1 MKFTYSSG
9 DRPLDGYTI
18 KRGLGKGGFG
28 EVYFAISDGEKEVAL
43 KQVDAIV
50 SKAKTGNPT
59 EKQRGDHLVLNI
71 SHANL
76 VSLFD
81 IKEGNDDDTWIIME
95 YMAGNSLRHI
105 LDKNPTGLST
115 DDAAAWFYSI
125 ASGVEYLHNKG
136 IVHRDLKPGN
146 VFISDGNVKVGDY
159 GLSKFISSSQRG
171 GHTRSIGT
179 LHYMAPEIG
188 DGNYGR
194 EIDVY
199 ALGIMLFELLTGN
212 VPFTG
217 ETDQEIL
224 VKQLTAKPDL
234 SSVPLEFR
242 KAIEKALQKDKT
254 KRYQHVVDMLRDIPA
269 PNYENVGDVQRP
281 QLPEDLETVDKPIQH
296 LFEDSFGAPDWPGP
310 APQRAIDLSGNESPN
325 AVVPVTQP
333 PVVPVYV
340 PPTGARP
347 PVSLRHWKD
356 VAIEHLSLRS
366 RSDVLAELT
375 SSMVKALVAALA
387 FGFVILSLS
396 THASSFSSNELL
408 QWYAW
413 ITSVI
418 TVSSW
423 TVLSINKCWETDLDN
438 NTAKRFMMFPAGA
451 MLGLFMF
458 GLANFLQLDLMDL
471 HTEEAWFPWVLE
483 QWQAGK
489 DWRLGGQSPPVY
501 QHYVVFV
508 AILFTVCRWWKQAS
522 PMRTFRMDIISSLM
536 VALVAWLIPVA
547 PQPWMPAIMAAT
559 VLTIQFSA
567 PQINGARLR
576 DFKQIARLR

>member
-28 EVYFAISDGEKEVAL
+28 EVYFAISDTGKEVAL
-43 KQVDAIV
+43 KQVHAAV
-50 SKAKTGNPT
+50 SQAEADDPTG
-59 EKQRGDHLVLNI
+59 EQRGDHLVLNV

-76 VSLFD
+76 VTLFD
-81 IKEGNDDDTWIIME
+81 IKEGVDDDTWIIME
-95 YMAGNSLRHI
+95 FMAGNSLRHI
-105 LDKNPTGLST
+105 LDKNITGLST

-199 ALGIMLFELLTGN
+199 ALGIILFELLTGE

-234 SSVPLEFR
+234 SSIPLQFR
-242 KAIEKALQKDKT
+242 KAIEKALQKDKA
-254 KRYQHVVDMLRDIPA
+254 KRYPHAVDMLRDIPP

-281 QLPEDLETVDKPIQH
+281 QLPEDLETVDKPK
-296 LFEDSFGAPDWPGP
+296 LSP
-310 APQRAIDLSGNESPN
+310 IDLHGKESIG
-325 AVVPVTQP
+325 AVTPTTQP
-333 PVVPVYV
+333 PYV
-340 PPTGARP
+340 PPTIHR
-347 PVSLRHWKD
+347 PVSARYWKD
-356 VAIEHLSLRS
+356 IAIEHLSLRS
-366 RSDVLAELT
+366 PSDLITELT
-375 SSMVKALVAALA
+375 SSLVKSLIAALA

-396 THASSFSSNELL
+396 THASSFSSVEIL

-423 TVLSINKCWETDLDN
+423 TVLSISKYWETDLEN
-438 NTAKRFMMFPAGA
+438 STVKRFLMFPAGA
-451 MLGLFMF
+451 ALGLFMF
-458 GLANFLQLDLMDL
+458 SLANFLQLDLMDL
-471 HTEEAWFPWVLE
+471 HTEDAWFPWVLE
-483 QWQAGK
+483 PMASRQ
-489 DWRLGGQSPPVY
+489 RLAARRSTGACLSALCCIRRYLVCSVSLVETSKSHACFSNGLHQCTNGRT
-501 QHYVVFV
+501 HRVVG
-508 AILFTVCRWWKQAS
+508 ARCTPTLDACHHGRH
-522 PMRTFRMDIISSLM
+522 RTRNPI
-536 VALVAWLIPVA
+536 
-547 PQPWMPAIMAAT
+547 QCT
-559 VLTIQFSA
+559 TIQWS
-567 PQINGARLR
+567 PTSRV
-576 DFKQIARLR
+576 

>member
-1 MKFTYSSG
+1 
-9 DRPLDGYTI
+9 
-18 KRGLGKGGFG
+18 
-28 EVYFAISDGEKEVAL
+28 
-43 KQVDAIV
+43 
-50 SKAKTGNPT
+50 
-59 EKQRGDHLVLNI
+59 
-71 SHANL
+71 
-76 VSLFD
+76 
-81 IKEGNDDDTWIIME
+81 ME

-199 ALGIMLFELLTGN
+199 ALGIMLFELLTGD

-217 ETDQEIL
+217 ETHQEIL

-234 SSVPLEFR
+234 SIVPLEFR

-269 PNYENVGDVQRP
+269 PDYENVGDVQRP

-296 LFEDSFGAPDWPGP
+296 P
-310 APQRAIDLSGNESPN
+310 IDLSGNESPD

-333 PVVPVYV
+333 PVTPLYIPTPSYV
-340 PPTGARP
+340 PPAIVHP
-347 PVSLRHWKD
+347 PVSIRHWKD

-366 RSDVLAELT
+366 RNDLLTELT
-375 SSMVKALVAALA
+375 SSMVKSLVAALA

-396 THASSFSSNELL
+396 THASPFSSNEML

-423 TVLSINKCWETDLDN
+423 TVLSISKYWETDLEN
-438 NTAKRFMMFPAGA
+438 NTVKRFMMFPAGA
-451 MLGLFMF
+451 ALGLFMF

-471 HTEEAWFPWVLE
+471 HTEDAWFPWVLE

-489 DWRLGGQSPPVY
+489 DWRLGGQPAPVY

-508 AILFTVCRWWKQAS
+508 AILFAACRWWKQAS
-522 PMRTFRMDIISSLM
+522 PMRAFRMDIISALM

-559 VLTIQFSA
+559 VLAIQFSA
-567 PQINGARLR
+567 PQINGAQRQE
-576 DFKQIARLR
+576 FKRIARLG

>member
-50 SKAKTGNPT
+50 SKVKAASPTG
-59 EKQRGDHLVLNI
+59 EQRGDHLVLNV
-71 SHANL
+71 SHPNL

-81 IKEGNDDDTWIIME
+81 IKEGSDADTWIIME

-105 LDKNPTGLST
+105 LDKNPAGLSA

-242 KAIEKALQKDKT
+242 KAIEKALRKDKT
-254 KRYQHVVDMLRDIPA
+254 KRYRHVVDMLGDMPA

-281 QLPEDLETVDKPIQH
+281 QLPEDLETVAKPNH
-296 LFEDSFGAPDWPGP
+296 RP
-310 APQRAIDLSGNESPN
+310 IDLSGNESPD
-325 AVVPVTQP
+325 AVVPVAQP
-333 PVVPVYV
+333 PVSPLSIPPPIYV
-340 PPTGARP
+340 PPTVVHP
-347 PVSLRHWKD
+347 PVSIRHWKD

-366 RSDVLAELT
+366 RSDLLTELT
-375 SSMVKALVAALA
+375 SSMIKSLVAALA

-396 THASSFSSNELL
+396 THSSPFSSNELL

-418 TVSSW
+418 TISSW
-423 TVLSINKCWETDLDN
+423 TVLSISKCWETDSGN
-438 NTAKRFMMFPAGA
+438 NTVKRFMMFPAGA
-451 MLGLFMF
+451 ALGLFMF
-458 GLANFLQLDLMDL
+458 GLANFLQLDLMSL
-471 HTEEAWFPWVLE
+471 HTEDTWFPWVLE

-489 DWRLGGQSPPVY
+489 DWRLGGQPAPLY

-508 AILFTVCRWWKQAS
+508 AILFAVCRWWKQAS
-522 PMRTFRMDIISSLM
+522 PMRAFRMDIISALM

-559 VLTIQFSA
+559 VLAIQFSA
-567 PQINGARLR
+567 PHISGAQRRELAR
-576 DFKQIARLR
+576 IARLG

>member
-43 KQVDAIV
+43 KQVNAIV
-50 SKAKTGNPT
+50 SKAEADDPTG
-59 EKQRGDHLVLNI
+59 EQRGDHLVLNI

-76 VSLFD
+76 VTLFD
-81 IKEGNDDDTWIIME
+81 IKEGVDDDSWIIME
-95 YMAGNSLRHI
+95 FMAGNSLRHI

-115 DDAAAWFYSI
+115 DAAAAWFYSI

-146 VFISDGNVKVGDY
+146 VFINDGNVKVGDY

-234 SSVPLEFR
+234 SSIPLEFR

-254 KRYQHVVDMLRDIPA
+254 KRYQHTVDMLRDIPP

-281 QLPEDLETVDKPIQH
+281 QLPEDLETVDKSKPR
-296 LFEDSFGAPDWPGP
+296 P
-310 APQRAIDLSGNESPN
+310 IDLSGNESPN
-325 AVVPVTQP
+325 AVIPITQP
-333 PVVPVYV
+333 AVTPVYIQTPTYV
-340 PPTGARP
+340 PPMIHP
-347 PVSLRHWKD
+347 PVSIRHWKD
-356 VAIEHLSLRS
+356 IAIEHLSLRS
-366 RSDVLAELT
+366 RSDLITELT
-375 SSMVKALVAALA
+375 SSLVKSLIAALA

-396 THASSFSSNELL
+396 TQASSFSAVEML

-423 TVLSINKCWETDLDN
+423 TVLSISKYWETDLEN
-438 NTAKRFMMFPAGA
+438 NTVKRFLMFPAGA
-451 MLGLFMF
+451 AIGLFMF
-458 GLANFLQLDLMDL
+458 SLANFLQLDLMDL
-471 HTEEAWFPWVLE
+471 HTEDAWFPWVLE
-483 QWQAGK
+483 QWRAGK
-489 DWRLGGQSPPVY
+489 DWRLGGQPAPVY
-501 QHYVVFV
+501 QHYIVFV
-508 AILFTVCRWWKQAS
+508 GILFAVCRWWKQAS
-522 PMRTFRMDIISSLM
+522 PMRAFRMDIISALM
-536 VALVAWLIPVA
+536 AALIAWLIPVA

-559 VLTIQFSA
+559 VLVIQFSA
-567 PQINGARLR
+567 PQINGAQRR
-576 DFKQIARLR
+576 EFERIARLG

>member
-28 EVYFAISDGEKEVAL
+28 EVYFAISDGKKEVAL

-50 SKAKTGNPT
+50 SKAETGNPT

-281 QLPEDLETVDKPIQH
+281 QLPEDLETVDKPQH
-296 LFEDSFGAPDWPGP
+296 LFGDSFVAPDWPGP

-347 PVSLRHWKD
+347 PVSVRHWKD

-366 RSDVLAELT
+366 RSDVLSELT

-396 THASSFSSNELL
+396 THASPFSSNELL

-471 HTEEAWFPWVLE
+471 HTEDAWFPWVLE

-489 DWRLGGQSPPVY
+489 DWQLGGQSPPVY

-522 PMRTFRMDIISSLM
+522 PMRTFRMDIISALM

-547 PQPWMPAIMAAT
+547 PQPWMPAIMGAT

-567 PQINGARLR
+567 PQINGAQRQE
-576 DFKQIARLR
+576 FKRIARLG

>member
-1 MKFTYSSG
+1 M
-9 DRPLDGYTI
+9 
-18 KRGLGKGGFG
+18 GKGGFG

-50 SKAKTGNPT
+50 SKAEATKPTG
-59 EKQRGDHLVLNI
+59 KQRGDHLVLNV

-76 VSLFD
+76 VTLFD
-81 IKEGNDDDTWIIME
+81 IKEGIDDDTWIIME

-234 SSVPLEFR
+234 SSVPLEYR

-269 PNYENVGDVQRP
+269 PDYENVGDVQRP
-281 QLPEDLETVDKPIQH
+281 QLPEDLETVDKPIQN
-296 LFEDSFGAPDWPGP
+296 P
-310 APQRAIDLSGNESPN
+310 IDLSGNESRD
-325 AVVPVTQP
+325 AVVPVTQA
-333 PVVPVYV
+333 PVTPVYIPTPSYV
-340 PPTGARP
+340 PPTIVHR
-347 PVSLRHWKD
+347 PVSIRHWKD
-356 VAIEHLSLRS
+356 VAIEHLLLRS
-366 RSDVLAELT
+366 RSDLLTELT
-375 SSMVKALVAALA
+375 SSLVKSLVAALA

-396 THASSFSSNELL
+396 THASPFSSNEML

-423 TVLSINKCWETDLDN
+423 TVLSISKYWETDLEN
-438 NTAKRFMMFPAGA
+438 NTVKRFMMFPAGA
-451 MLGLFMF
+451 ALGLFMF

-471 HTEEAWFPWVLE
+471 HTEDAWFPWVLE

-489 DWRLGGQSPPVY
+489 DWRLGGQSAPVY

-508 AILFTVCRWWKQAS
+508 AILFAACRWWKQAS
-522 PMRTFRMDIISSLM
+522 PMRAFRMDIISALM

-559 VLTIQFSA
+559 VLAIQFSA
-567 PQINGARLR
+567 PQISGAQRR
-576 DFKQIARLR
+576 EFKRIARLG

>member
-9 DRPLDGYTI
+9 DRPLDGYSI

-43 KQVDAIV
+43 KQVHSIA
-50 SKAKTGNPT
+50 SKAEADASAG
-59 EKQRGDHLVLNI
+59 EQRGDHLVLNV

-76 VSLFD
+76 VTLFD
-81 IKEGNDDDTWIIME
+81 IKEGVDDDTWIIME
-95 YMAGNSLRHI
+95 FMAGNSLRHI

-199 ALGIMLFELLTGN
+199 ALGIMLFELLTGD

-234 SSVPLEFR
+234 SSIPLEFR

-269 PNYENVGDVQRP
+269 PNYDNVDDIQRP
-281 QLPEDLETVDKPIQH
+281 QLPDDLQTGDKQK
-296 LFEDSFGAPDWPGP
+296 
-310 APQRAIDLSGNESPN
+310 PQPIDLSGKESPD
-325 AVVPVTQP
+325 AVVPTEQP
-333 PVVPVYV
+333 PVLPVFIQPATYV
-340 PPTGARP
+340 PPMVHP
-347 PVSLRHWKD
+347 PVYIRHWKD
-356 VAIEHLSLRS
+356 IAIEHLSLRS
-366 RSDVLAELT
+366 RSDLITELT
-375 SSMVKALVAALA
+375 SSLVKSLIAALA

-396 THASSFSSNELL
+396 THASSFSSVEML

-423 TVLSINKCWETDLDN
+423 TVLSISKLWETDLEN
-438 NTAKRFMMFPAGA
+438 NTVKRFLMFPAGA
-451 MLGLFMF
+451 ALGLFMYC
-458 GLANFLQLDLMDL
+458 LANFLQLDLMDL
-471 HTEEAWFPWVLE
+471 HTEDAWFPWVLE

-489 DWRLGGQSPPVY
+489 DWRLGGQPAPVY
-501 QHYVVFV
+501 QHYIVFV
-508 AILFTVCRWWKQAS
+508 GILFAVCRWWKQAN
-522 PMRTFRMDIISSLM
+522 PMRAFRMDIISALM
-536 VALVAWLIPVA
+536 AALIAWLIPVA

-559 VLTIQFSA
+559 VLAIQFSA
-567 PQINGARLR
+567 PQINGAQRR
-576 DFKQIARLR
+576 EFERIARLG

>member
-43 KQVDAIV
+43 KQVDMVV
-50 SKAKTGNPT
+50 SKAEAANPI
-59 EKQRGDHLVLNI
+59 EKQRGDHLVLNV

-81 IKEGNDDDTWIIME
+81 IKAGIDGDTWIIME

-105 LDKNPTGLST
+105 LDKNPAGLNA

-199 ALGIMLFELLTGN
+199 ALGIILFELLTGN

-234 SSVPLEFR
+234 TNIPLEFR

-254 KRYQHVVDMLRDIPA
+254 KRYQHVVDMLRDIPV
-269 PNYENVGDVQRP
+269 PNYENVSDVQRP
-281 QLPEDLETVDKPIQH
+281 QLPEDLVAVSKTH
-296 LFEDSFGAPDWPGP
+296 
-310 APQRAIDLSGNESPN
+310 QRPIDLSGNESPD
-325 AVVPVTQP
+325 AVIPVTQP
-333 PVVPVYV
+333 PVTPLYIPTPHYV
-340 PPTGARP
+340 PPATVHP
-347 PVSLRHWKD
+347 PVSMRHWKD

-366 RSDVLAELT
+366 RNDLVTELT
-375 SSMVKALVAALA
+375 SSLIKSLVAALA

-396 THASSFSSNELL
+396 THASIFSSNELL

-418 TVSSW
+418 TVNSW
-423 TVLSINKCWETDLDN
+423 TVLSISKCWETDIEN
-438 NTAKRFMMFPAGA
+438 NTLKRFLMFPAGA
-451 MLGLFMF
+451 ALGLFMF

-489 DWRLGGQSPPVY
+489 DWRLGSQPAPVY

-522 PMRTFRMDIISSLM
+522 PIRAFRMDVISALM

-559 VLTIQFSA
+559 VLAIQFSA
-567 PQINGARLR
+567 PQINGAQRQE
-576 DFKQIARLR
+576 FKRIARLG

>member
-9 DRPLDGYTI
+9 DQPLDGYTI
-18 KRGLGKGGFG
+18 KRGLGRGGFG
-28 EVYFAISDGEKEVAL
+28 EVYFAISDAGREVAL

-50 SKAKTGNPT
+50 SKAEATKPTG
-59 EKQRGDHLVLNI
+59 KQRGDHLVLNV

-76 VSLFD
+76 VTLFD
-81 IKEGNDDDTWIIME
+81 IKEGIDDDAWIIME
-95 YMAGNSLRHI
+95 YMAGNSLQHI
-105 LDKNPTGLST
+105 LCKNPTGLST
-115 DDAAAWFYSI
+115 DNAAAWFYSI
-125 ASGVEYLHNKG
+125 ASGVAYLHNKG

-199 ALGIMLFELLTGN
+199 ALGIMLFELLTGD

-217 ETDQEIL
+217 ETHQEIL

-234 SSVPLEFR
+234 SIVPLEFR

-269 PNYENVGDVQRP
+269 PDYENVDDVQRP
-281 QLPEDLETVDKPIQH
+281 QLPEALETGDKPQH
-296 LFEDSFGAPDWPGP
+296 P
-310 APQRAIDLSGNESPN
+310 IDLRGNESKG
-325 AVVPVTQP
+325 AVAPVDIQPVTPIPYGP
-333 PVVPVYV
+333 PI
-340 PPTGARP
+340 RP
-347 PVSLRHWKD
+347 LVSIRHWKE
-356 VAIEHLSLRS
+356 VAIDHLLLRTPS
-366 RSDVLAELT
+366 ERLTELT
-375 SSMVKALVAALA
+375 SSLVKSLVAALA

-396 THASSFSSNELL
+396 THASPFSSIEML

-423 TVLSINKCWETDLDN
+423 TVLSISKYWETDLEN
-438 NTAKRFMMFPAGA
+438 NTVKRFMMFPVGA
-451 MLGLFMF
+451 ALGLFMF

-471 HTEEAWFPWVLE
+471 HTENAWFPWVLE

-489 DWRLGGQSPPVY
+489 DWQLGGQSAPVY

-508 AILFTVCRWWKQAS
+508 AILFAACRWWKQAS
-522 PMRTFRMDIISSLM
+522 PMRTFRMDIISALM

-559 VLTIQFSA
+559 VLAIQFSA
-567 PQINGARLR
+567 PQISGAQRR
-576 DFKQIARLR
+576 EFKRIARLG

>member
-28 EVYFAISDGEKEVAL
+28 EVYFAISDGKKEVAL
-43 KQVDAIV
+43 KQVGMIA
-50 SKAKTGNPT
+50 SKAEATIPT
-59 EKQRGDHLVLNI
+59 EKQRGDHLVLNV

-81 IKEGNDDDTWIIME
+81 IKEGVDDDTWIIME

-115 DDAAAWFYSI
+115 DNAAAWFYSI

-146 VFISDGNVKVGDY
+146 IFISDGNVKVGDY

-224 VKQLTAKPDL
+224 VKQLSAKPDL
-234 SSVPLEFR
+234 SNVPLEFR

-269 PNYENVGDVQRP
+269 PDYGNVREVQRP
-281 QLPEDLETVDKPIQH
+281 QLPEDLETVAKPNR
-296 LFEDSFGAPDWPGP
+296 PP
-310 APQRAIDLSGNESPN
+310 IDLSGNESPN

-333 PVVPVYV
+333 PVTPLYIPATRYV
-340 PPTGARP
+340 PPKIAHS
-347 PVSLRHWKD
+347 PVSMRHWKD

-366 RSDVLAELT
+366 RSDLLTELT
-375 SSMVKALVAALA
+375 ASLVKSLVAALA

-396 THASSFSSNELL
+396 THASPFSSNEML

-413 ITSVI
+413 MTSVI

-423 TVLSINKCWETDLDN
+423 TVLSISKYWETDLEN
-438 NTAKRFMMFPAGA
+438 NTVKRFIMFPAGA
-451 MLGLFMF
+451 ALGLFMF
-458 GLANFLQLDLMDL
+458 GLANFLQLDLMVL
-471 HTEEAWFPWVLE
+471 HTEDAWFPWVLE
-483 QWQAGK
+483 QWKAGK
-489 DWRLGGQSPPVY
+489 DWRLDGQPAPVY

-508 AILFTVCRWWKQAS
+508 AILFTACRWWKQAS
-522 PMRTFRMDIISSLM
+522 PMRAFRMDIISALM

-547 PQPWMPAIMAAT
+547 PQPWMPAIMGAT

-567 PQINGARLR
+567 PQINGAQRQE
-576 DFKQIARLR
+576 FKRIARLG

>member
-43 KQVDAIV
+43 KQVNAIV
-50 SKAKTGNPT
+50 SKAEADDPTG
-59 EKQRGDHLVLNI
+59 EQRGDHLVLNV

-76 VSLFD
+76 VTLFD
-81 IKEGNDDDTWIIME
+81 IKEGVDDDTWIIME
-95 YMAGNSLRHI
+95 FMAGNSLRHI
-105 LDKNPTGLST
+105 LDKYPTGLST

-199 ALGIMLFELLTGN
+199 ALGIMLFELLTGD

-234 SSVPLEFR
+234 SSIPLEFR

-254 KRYQHVVDMLRDIPA
+254 KRYQHVVDMLRDIPP

-281 QLPEDLETVDKPIQH
+281 QLPEDLETVDKPHPIN
-296 LFEDSFGAPDWPGP
+296 
-310 APQRAIDLSGNESPN
+310 LSGNESPA

-333 PVVPVYV
+333 PVTPLYIATPSYV
-340 PPTGARP
+340 PPTIVHP
-347 PVSLRHWKD
+347 PVSIRHWKD

-366 RSDVLAELT
+366 RSDLISELT
-375 SSMVKALVAALA
+375 SSLVKSLIAALA

-396 THASSFSSNELL
+396 TQATSFSSIEML

-423 TVLSINKCWETDLDN
+423 TVLSISKYWETDLEN
-438 NTAKRFMMFPAGA
+438 NTAKRFLMFPAGA
-451 MLGLFMF
+451 ALGLFMF
-458 GLANFLQLDLMDL
+458 SLANFLQLDLMDL
-471 HTEEAWFPWVLE
+471 HTEDAWFPWVLE

-489 DWRLGGQSPPVY
+489 DWRLGGQPAPVY

-508 AILFTVCRWWKQAS
+508 GILFAVCRWWKQAS
-522 PMRTFRMDIISSLM
+522 PMRTFRMDIISALM
-536 VALVAWLIPVA
+536 AALIAWLIPVA

-567 PQINGARLR
+567 PQINGAQRR
-576 DFKQIARLR
+576 EFQRTRSA

>member
-43 KQVDAIV
+43 KQVHAAV
-50 SKAKTGNPT
+50 SQAEADDPTG
-59 EKQRGDHLVLNI
+59 EQRGDHLVLNV

-76 VSLFD
+76 VTLFD
-81 IKEGNDDDTWIIME
+81 IKEGVDDDTWIIME
-95 YMAGNSLRHI
+95 FMAGNSLRQI
-105 LDKNPTGLST
+105 LDKNTTGLST

-199 ALGIMLFELLTGN
+199 ALGIMLFELLTGD

-234 SSVPLEFR
+234 SSIPLEFR
-242 KAIEKALQKDKT
+242 KAIEKALQKDKA
-254 KRYQHVVDMLRDIPA
+254 KRYPHAVDMLRDIPP

-281 QLPEDLETVDKPIQH
+281 QLPEDLETVDNPKLP
-296 LFEDSFGAPDWPGP
+296 P
-310 APQRAIDLSGNESPN
+310 IDLSGKESIG
-325 AVVPVTQP
+325 AVTPTTQRPVHPISP
-333 PVVPVYV
+333 PYV
-340 PPTGARP
+340 PPIVHR
-347 PVSLRHWKD
+347 PVSARHWKD
-356 VAIEHLSLRS
+356 IAIEHLSLRS
-366 RSDVLAELT
+366 PSDLITELT
-375 SSMVKALVAALA
+375 SSLVKSLIAALA

-396 THASSFSSNELL
+396 THASSFSSVEML

-423 TVLSINKCWETDLDN
+423 TVLSISKYWETDLEN
-438 NTAKRFMMFPAGA
+438 NTVKRFLMFPAGA
-451 MLGLFMF
+451 ALGLFMF
-458 GLANFLQLDLMDL
+458 SLANFLQLDLMDL
-471 HTEEAWFPWVLE
+471 HTEDAWFPWVLE

-489 DWRLGGQSPPVY
+489 DWRLGGQPPAY

-508 AILFTVCRWWKQAS
+508 GILFAVCRWWKQAS
-522 PMRTFRMDIISSLM
+522 PMRAFRMDIISALM

-559 VLTIQFSA
+559 VLAIQFSA
-567 PQINGARLR
+567 PQISRAQRKEFKRIASGIRLGQR
-576 DFKQIARLR
+576 

>member
-43 KQVDAIV
+43 KQVEAIT
-50 SKAKTGNPT
+50 SKTEVANPT
-59 EKQRGDHLVLNI
+59 GKQRGDHLVLNI
-71 SHANL
+71 NHANL

-81 IKEGNDDDTWIIME
+81 IKEGIDGDTWIIME

-105 LDKNPTGLST
+105 LDKYPAGLSA
-115 DDAAAWFYSI
+115 DDATAWFYSI
-125 ASGVEYLHNKG
+125 ASGVDYLHNKG

-146 VFISDGNVKVGDY
+146 VFVSDGNVKVGDY

-188 DGNYGR
+188 DGHYGR

-199 ALGIMLFELLTGN
+199 ALGIILFELLTGD

-234 SSVPLEFR
+234 SNVPLEFR

-254 KRYQHVVDMLRDIPA
+254 KRYQHVVDMLRDIA
-269 PNYENVGDVQRP
+269 TPNYENVSDVQRA
-281 QLPEDLETVDKPIQH
+281 QLPEDLETIAKPTN
-296 LFEDSFGAPDWPGP
+296 GP
-310 APQRAIDLSGNESPN
+310 IDLSGNESPG

-333 PVVPVYV
+333 PITSLYV
-340 PPTGARP
+340 PPPVVHP
-347 PVSLRHWKD
+347 PVYMRHWKD

-366 RSDVLAELT
+366 RSEVLTELT
-375 SSMVKALVAALA
+375 SSMVKSLVAALA

-396 THASSFSSNELL
+396 TQTSPFSSNEIL

-438 NTAKRFMMFPAGA
+438 NTLKRFMMFPAGA
-451 MLGLFMF
+451 ALGLFMF
-458 GLANFLQLDLMDL
+458 GLANFLQLDLMSL
-471 HTEEAWFPWVLE
+471 HTEDTWFPWVLE
-483 QWQAGK
+483 QWQAGT
-489 DWRLGGQSPPVY
+489 DWRLGSQPAPVY
-501 QHYVVFV
+501 PHYVVFV
-508 AILFTVCRWWKQAS
+508 AILFAVYRWWKQAS
-522 PMRTFRMDIISSLM
+522 PLRVFQMDIISALM

-547 PQPWMPAIMAAT
+547 PQPWMPVIMAAT

-567 PQINGARLR
+567 PQISGAQRR
-576 DFKQIARLR
+576 EFKRIARLG

>member
-43 KQVDAIV
+43 KQVNTIV
-50 SKAKTGNPT
+50 SKAEADDPTG
-59 EKQRGDHLVLNI
+59 EQRGDHLVLNV

-76 VSLFD
+76 VTLFD
-81 IKEGNDDDTWIIME
+81 IKEGVDDDTWIIME
-95 YMAGNSLRHI
+95 FMAGNSLRHI
-105 LDKNPTGLST
+105 LDKYPTGLST

-199 ALGIMLFELLTGN
+199 ALGIMLFELLTGD

-234 SSVPLEFR
+234 SSIPLEFR

-254 KRYQHVVDMLRDIPA
+254 KRYQHVVDMLRDIPP

-281 QLPEDLETVDKPIQH
+281 QLPEDLETVDKPK
-296 LFEDSFGAPDWPGP
+296 PRP
-310 APQRAIDLSGNESPN
+310 IDLRGMESHH
-325 AVVPVTQP
+325 AVVPTSQP
-333 PVVPVYV
+333 PMRPISSQPPIYV
-340 PPTGARP
+340 PPIVHP
-347 PVSLRHWKD
+347 PVSIRHWKD
-356 VAIEHLSLRS
+356 IAIEHLSLRS
-366 RSDVLAELT
+366 PSDLITELT
-375 SSMVKALVAALA
+375 SSLVKSLIAALA

-396 THASSFSSNELL
+396 THASSFSSIEML

-418 TVSSW
+418 TVGSW
-423 TVLSINKCWETDLDN
+423 TVLSISKCWETDLEN
-438 NTAKRFMMFPAGA
+438 NTVKRFLMFPAGA
-451 MLGLFMF
+451 ALGLFMF
-458 GLANFLQLDLMDL
+458 SLANFLQLDLMDL
-471 HTEEAWFPWVLE
+471 HTEDAWFPWVLE

-489 DWRLGGQSPPVY
+489 DWRQGGQTAPVY

-508 AILFTVCRWWKQAS
+508 GILFAVCRWWKQAS
-522 PMRTFRMDIISSLM
+522 PMRNFRMDIISALM
-536 VALVAWLIPVA
+536 VALIAWLIPVA

-559 VLTIQFSA
+559 VLSIQFSA
-567 PQINGARLR
+567 PQINEAQRREFERTRSG
-576 DFKQIARLR
+576 

>member
-28 EVYFAISDGEKEVAL
+28 EVYFAISDTGKEVAL
-43 KQVDAIV
+43 KQVHAAV
-50 SKAKTGNPT
+50 SQAEADDPTG
-59 EKQRGDHLVLNI
+59 EQRGDHLVLNV

-76 VSLFD
+76 VTLFD
-81 IKEGNDDDTWIIME
+81 IKEGVDDDTWIIME
-95 YMAGNSLRHI
+95 FMAGNSLRHI
-105 LDKNPTGLST
+105 LDKNITGLST

-199 ALGIMLFELLTGN
+199 ALGIILFELLTGE

-234 SSVPLEFR
+234 SSIPLQFR
-242 KAIEKALQKDKT
+242 KAIEKALQKDKA
-254 KRYQHVVDMLRDIPA
+254 KRYPHAVDMLRDIPP

-281 QLPEDLETVDKPIQH
+281 QLPEDLETVDKPK
-296 LFEDSFGAPDWPGP
+296 LSP
-310 APQRAIDLSGNESPN
+310 IDLHGKESIG
-325 AVVPVTQP
+325 AVTPTTQP
-333 PVVPVYV
+333 PYV
-340 PPTGARP
+340 PPTIHR
-347 PVSLRHWKD
+347 PVSARYWKD
-356 VAIEHLSLRS
+356 IAIEHLSLRS
-366 RSDVLAELT
+366 PSDLITELT
-375 SSMVKALVAALA
+375 SSLVKSLIAALA

-396 THASSFSSNELL
+396 THASSFSSVEIL

-423 TVLSINKCWETDLDN
+423 TVLSISKYWETDLEN
-438 NTAKRFMMFPAGA
+438 STVKRFLMFPAGA
-451 MLGLFMF
+451 ALGLFMF
-458 GLANFLQLDLMDL
+458 SLANFLQLDLMDL
-471 HTEEAWFPWVLE
+471 HTEDAWFPWVLE

-489 DWRLGGQSPPVY
+489 DWRLGGQPAPAY

-508 AILFTVCRWWKQAS
+508 GILFAVCRWWKQAS
-522 PMRTFRMDIISSLM
+522 PMRAFRMDFISALM
-536 VALVAWLIPVA
+536 AALIAWLVPVA

-559 VLTIQFSA
+559 VLAIQFSA
-567 PQINGARLR
+567 PQFNGAQRR
-576 DFKQIARLR
+576 EFERIAGLG

>member
-43 KQVDAIV
+43 KQVNAIV
-50 SKAKTGNPT
+50 SKAEADDPTG
-59 EKQRGDHLVLNI
+59 EQRGDHLVLNV

-76 VSLFD
+76 VTLFD
-81 IKEGNDDDTWIIME
+81 IKEGVDDDTWIIME
-95 YMAGNSLRHI
+95 FMAGNSLRHI
-105 LDKNPTGLST
+105 LDKYPTGLST
-115 DDAAAWFYSI
+115 DDASAWFYSI

-199 ALGIMLFELLTGN
+199 ALGIMLFELLTGD

-234 SSVPLEFR
+234 SSIPLEFR

-254 KRYQHVVDMLRDIPA
+254 KRYQHAVDMLRDIPP

-281 QLPEDLETVDKPIQH
+281 QLPEDLETVDKPHPIN
-296 LFEDSFGAPDWPGP
+296 
-310 APQRAIDLSGNESPN
+310 LSGNESPA

-333 PVVPVYV
+333 PVTPLYIATPSYV
-340 PPTGARP
+340 PPTIVHP
-347 PVSLRHWKD
+347 PVSIRHWKD

-366 RSDVLAELT
+366 RSDLISELT
-375 SSMVKALVAALA
+375 SSLVKSLIAALA

-396 THASSFSSNELL
+396 TQATSFSSIEML

-423 TVLSINKCWETDLDN
+423 TVLSISKYWETDLEN
-438 NTAKRFMMFPAGA
+438 NTAKRFLMFPAGA
-451 MLGLFMF
+451 ALGLFMF
-458 GLANFLQLDLMDL
+458 SLANFLQLDLMDL
-471 HTEEAWFPWVLE
+471 HTEDAWFPWVLE

-489 DWRLGGQSPPVY
+489 DWRLGGQSAPVY

-508 AILFTVCRWWKQAS
+508 AILFAACRWWKQAS
-522 PMRTFRMDIISSLM
+522 PMRAFRMDIISALM

-559 VLTIQFSA
+559 VLAIQFGA
-567 PQINGARLR
+567 PQISGAQRR
-576 DFKQIARLR
+576 EFKRIARLG